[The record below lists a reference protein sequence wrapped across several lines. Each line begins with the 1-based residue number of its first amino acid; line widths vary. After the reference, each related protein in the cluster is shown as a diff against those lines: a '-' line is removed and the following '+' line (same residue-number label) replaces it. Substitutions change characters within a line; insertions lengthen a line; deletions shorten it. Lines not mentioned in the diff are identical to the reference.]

1 MTINF
6 LKRIFQQ
13 MDQVTPTPLTQTQ
26 REALLDLLVWMIFVD
41 HLIAAPEEEQIRQQM
56 QRLAWEGAR
65 PLEIYFN
72 SAISRT
78 RELLDKPPAQKDYLE
93 GIALRLGTA
102 EVKQR
107 ALQACQEMA
116 AIDGDVA
123 EAEAQLLDKIRSCFD
138 LDQR

>member
-6 LKRIFQQ
+6 LKKIFQQ
-13 MDQVTPTPLTQTQ
+13 MDQETPAPSTQTQ

-72 SAISRT
+72 SAIRRT
-78 RELLDKPPAQKDYLE
+78 RELLDKPSAQDKYLE
-93 GIALRLGTA
+93 GIAQRLDTA
-102 EVKQR
+102 EAKQR
-107 ALQACQEMA
+107 ALRACQEMA

-123 EAEAQLLDKIRSCFD
+123 EAEAQLLDQIRSCFGLD
-138 LDQR
+138 LG